1 MVLLLASLATAATI
15 RAQALVQDENAAQKT
30 PQFKVNVRL
39 VVLDVV
45 VTDASGKSVDGLTA
59 NDFEVFEDGKLQQIR
74 SLEGP
79 SFHKLPASS
88 DAAGASQVF
97 NPAQPANFGQSP
109 VTILLL
115 DQLNTHFADSS
126 FARRELHDYLIRQP
140 AVLAQ
145 PAALLM
151 LYDDHLK
158 QLQSFTRDREIL
170 LRALA
175 AAPTEYAWKLELQGS
190 ADLGPL
196 ERLDQSLHAIEQI
209 AQSDARIPGRK
220 NLLWVGG
227 GFPSIDPQ
235 AFASDDIDK
244 VKEALRQITNAMLDA
259 RITLYAVDP
268 SSLAP
273 GMTEITDI
281 SQADF
286 TQAAGDSMLQN
297 SATFNAD
304 EDFDGLGVATG
315 GRVVRGMN
323 DVAQQ
328 IQSAVNLGADFYTL
342 SYSPNTPSEMAAQY
356 RKIKVV
362 CLRPGL
368 KVNTRTGYFS
378 GRSEEMKSD
387 TARNYDLTT
396 AVESSI
402 PLNGL
407 VVKVVPNTSPGVP
420 PNTYLV
426 RVGAADLTWNPKPSG
441 AFSASVSVMS
451 ASLNAAHRL
460 IGHTLRGMIAT
471 AKPGTDVHDPA
482 RMASFVFTAQPAPK
496 ASILRFIVRDNES
509 GRMGSVDLALKA
521 RRAQK

>member
-1 MVLLLASLATAATI
+1 MLLASLGTAGTI
-15 RAQALVQDENAAQKT
+15 QAQAPIQDENAAQSA
-30 PQFKVNVRL
+30 PQFTVNARL
-39 VVLDVV
+39 VVLDIV

-59 NDFEVFEDGKLQQIR
+59 NDFEVFEDGKPQQIR

-79 SFHKLPASS
+79 SFHKLPALSN
-88 DAAGASQVF
+88 AAGASQVF
-97 NPAQPANFGQSP
+97 NPAQPASFGQSP

-115 DQLNTHFADSS
+115 DQLNTHFTDSS

-140 AVLAQ
+140 AVLQQ

-158 QLQSFTRDREIL
+158 QLQTFTRDRDLL
-170 LRALA
+170 LRVLA
-175 AAPTEYAWKLELQGS
+175 AAPTKYAWNLESQGS
-190 ADLGPL
+190 ADLGPV
-196 ERLDQSLHAIEQI
+196 ERLDQSLRAIEQV
-209 AQSDARIPGRK
+209 AQSFSRIPGRK

-227 GFPSIDPQ
+227 GFPGVDPQ

-244 VKEALRQITNAMLDA
+244 VKEALRQITNMMLDE

-268 SSLAP
+268 SSSAAGL
-273 GMTEITDI
+273 TEITDI

-297 SATFNAD
+297 SAIFNAE
-304 EDFDGLGVATG
+304 EDFDSLGIATG

-328 IQSAVNLGADFYTL
+328 IDSAVDLGTNFYTL
-342 SYSPNTPSEMAAQY
+342 SYTPNTPSEAAAQY

-368 KVNTRTGYFS
+368 AVGTRTGYFS

-407 VVKVVPNTSPGVP
+407 LVKVTPSTSPGVP

-426 RVGAADLTWNPKPSG
+426 RVGAANLTWNLKPSG
-441 AFSASVSVMS
+441 AFSASVSIMA
-451 ASLNAAHRL
+451 ASLNTGMKL
-460 IGHTLRGMIAT
+460 VGHTLRGMLAT
-471 AKPGTDVHDPA
+471 ARPGTNLHDPA
-482 RMASFVFTAQPAPK
+482 RMADFVFTAQPAPR
-496 ASILRFIVRDNES
+496 ATILRFIVRDNET
-509 GRMGSVDLALKA
+509 GRMGSVDIAIKA
-521 RRAQK
+521 H